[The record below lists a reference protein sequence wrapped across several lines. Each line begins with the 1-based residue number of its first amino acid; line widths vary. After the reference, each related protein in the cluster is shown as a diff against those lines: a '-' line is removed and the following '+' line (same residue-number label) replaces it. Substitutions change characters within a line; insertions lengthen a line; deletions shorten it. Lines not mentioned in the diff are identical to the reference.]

1 MFSEYKQSVGVSILP
16 SFPFGLIRICAFCL
30 ALSLVGNP
38 ALAATKKFGP
48 FSFEE
53 SDPSVITLAGEI
65 DLYSALNFR
74 RALHAS
80 QKARLLVLDSVGGA
94 VQMALLIADDVH
106 ERRLSTFIPK
116 GKGCYSAC
124 AFIFMA
130 GVERHVDGEL
140 GVHQISSESNDLVNA
155 QLSISD
161 IIDMLARFDTP
172 AEVMTTMFKTPP
184 SQMHVFSSEEIGRY
198 KLNRKGAAAAS
209 NEPFSTTPA
218 AGLEGAPPS
227 TANSTAV
234 PTPEPNSQ
242 QVAATNPSPIDPGQS
257 DKLSAIEEFAR
268 KPTRIA
274 VYTGLDLFGDDLASK
289 RTVDVVECASTCLQ
303 MNGACKAFTFNANPK
318 IVRGPNCFLKA
329 NEGRA
334 DGNSVAI
341 SGKFLASADPDPT
354 PFSMGTIDP
363 KKALFEDV
371 DLPGGDL
378 GVRASIA
385 NATPL
390 QCRLA
395 CIDNDRCVAFTY
407 IKKKRECWMKGAVGT
422 PLFKSGMISGVK
434 SFQTFAPAKVIGLD

>member
-1 MFSEYKQSVGVSILP
+1 MP
-16 SFPFGLIRICAFCL
+16 SFPSGLVRIL
-30 ALSLVGNP
+30 ALCLVISLGYHP
-38 ALAATKKFGP
+38 AFAGTKNFGP

-53 SDPSVITLAGEI
+53 SDPSVITLTGEI

-80 QKARLLVLDSVGGA
+80 QRAKLLVLDSIGGA

-130 GVERHVDGEL
+130 GVERQVDGEL
-140 GVHQISSESNDLVNA
+140 GVHQISSESNDLVSA

-172 AEVMTTMFKTPP
+172 AEVMTTMFKTLP
-184 SQMHVFSSEEIGRY
+184 SQMHMFSTEEIGRY
-198 KLNRKGAAAAS
+198 KLNRKNTATAS
-209 NEPFSTTPA
+209 SEPISAPPTVS
-218 AGLEGAPPS
+218 LEGAPPL
-227 TANSTAV
+227 TANTVAGAV
-234 PTPEPNSQ
+234 HEPSSQ
-242 QVAATNPSPIDPGQS
+242 QISAATPAPIDLGQHER
-257 DKLSAIEEFAR
+257 LSAIEEFAR

-274 VYTGLDLFGDDLASK
+274 VYTGLDLFGDDLTSK
-289 RTVDVVECASTCLQ
+289 RTVDVAECARSCLE
-303 MNGACKAFTFNANPK
+303 MNGACKAFTFNTNPK

-329 NEGRA
+329 KEGRA

-341 SGKFLASADPDPT
+341 SGKFLASADPDP
-354 PFSMGTIDP
+354 PSFSMGTIDP

-434 SFQTFAPAKVIGLD
+434 DFQTFAPVKIVGLD

>member
-1 MFSEYKQSVGVSILP
+1 MAG
-16 SFPFGLIRICAFCL
+16 
-30 ALSLVGNP
+30 
-38 ALAATKKFGP
+38 TKKFGP

-53 SDPSVITLAGEI
+53 SDPSVITLTGEI

-106 ERRLSTFIPK
+106 ARRLSTFIPK

-130 GVERHVDGEL
+130 GVERQVDGEL

-161 IIDMLARFDTP
+161 IIDMLTRFDTP

-184 SQMHVFSSEEIGRY
+184 SQMHVFSNEEIGRY
-198 KLNRKGAAAAS
+198 KLNRKGATS
-209 NEPFSTTPA
+209 NEPMPTNPTAS
-218 AGLEGAPPS
+218 LEGTPPS
-227 TANSTAV
+227 KENSTAV
-234 PTPEPNSQ
+234 TIPEPSSQ
-242 QVAATNPSPIDPGQS
+242 QVAASNTSPVAPGQS
-257 DKLSAIEEFAR
+257 DSLSAIEEFAR

-289 RTVDVVECASTCLQ
+289 RTVDVAECAASCLE
-303 MNGACKAFTFNANPK
+303 MNGSCKAFTFNANPK
-318 IVRGPNCFLKA
+318 IVRGPNCFLKS

-354 PFSMGTIDP
+354 PFSMGIIDP

-422 PLFKSGMISGVK
+422 PVFKSGMISGVK
-434 SFQTFAPAKVIGLD
+434 TFQTFAPAKVLGLD

>member
-1 MFSEYKQSVGVSILP
+1 MFFEYERTWEYQVLP
-16 SFPFGLIRICAFCL
+16 SFPFGLSRILAFCL
-30 ALSLVGNP
+30 AISLLSNV
-38 ALAATKKFGP
+38 AFAATKKFGP

-53 SDPSVITLAGEI
+53 SDPSVITLTGEI

-106 ERRLSTFIPK
+106 ERGLSTFIPK

-130 GVERHVDGEL
+130 GAERQVDGEL
-140 GVHQISSESNDLVNA
+140 GVHQISSETNDLVSA

-184 SQMHVFSSEEIGRY
+184 SQMHVFSSEEIDRY
-198 KLNRKGAAAAS
+198 KLNRKAALTAS
-209 NEPFSTTPA
+209 NGPIPTMATVT
-218 AGLEGAPPS
+218 LEGAPSS
-227 TANSTAV
+227 TTNSTGA
-234 PTPEPNSQ
+234 PASDPNSEK
-242 QVAATNPSPIDPGQS
+242 VASSSPSLIDPAQS
-257 DKLSAIEEFAR
+257 EKMSAIEEFAR

-274 VYTGLDLFGDDLASK
+274 IYTGLDLFGDDLTSK
-289 RTVDVVECASTCLQ
+289 RTADVAECATSCLE
-303 MNGACKAFTFNANPK
+303 MNGSCKAFTFNANPK

-354 PFSMGTIDP
+354 SFSMGTIDP

-371 DLPGGDL
+371 DLPGADL
-378 GVRASIA
+378 GVRASIS

-407 IKKKRECWMKGAVGT
+407 IKKKRECWLKGAVGT

>member
-1 MFSEYKQSVGVSILP
+1 MP
-16 SFPFGLIRICAFCL
+16 SLKFGFVRMLAFCL
-30 ALSLVGNP
+30 AISLGFDP
-38 ALAATKKFGP
+38 ALAGTKKFGP

-53 SDPSVITLAGEI
+53 SDPSVITLSGEI

-130 GVERHVDGEL
+130 GVERQVDGEL
-140 GVHQISSESNDLVNA
+140 GVHQISSESNDLVSA

-172 AEVMTTMFKTPP
+172 PEVMTTMFKTPP

-198 KLNRKGAAAAS
+198 KLNRKGTATT
-209 NEPFSTTPA
+209 STEQLPTPPIVTSE
-218 AGLEGAPPS
+218 GGAPPS
-227 TANSTAV
+227 TANSIAAS
-234 PTPEPNSQ
+234 PEPNI
-242 QVAATNPSPIDPGQS
+242 QVGGTNPSPIVHSQS
-257 DKLSAIEEFAR
+257 QKLSAIEEFAR

-274 VYTGLDLFGDDLASK
+274 VYTGLDLFGDDLTSK
-289 RTVDVVECASTCLQ
+289 RTVDVAECATSCLE

-354 PFSMGTIDP
+354 SFSMGTIDP

-378 GVRASIA
+378 GVRASIL

-395 CIDNDRCVAFTY
+395 CIDNARCVAFTY

-422 PLFKSGMISGVK
+422 PLFKAGMISGVK